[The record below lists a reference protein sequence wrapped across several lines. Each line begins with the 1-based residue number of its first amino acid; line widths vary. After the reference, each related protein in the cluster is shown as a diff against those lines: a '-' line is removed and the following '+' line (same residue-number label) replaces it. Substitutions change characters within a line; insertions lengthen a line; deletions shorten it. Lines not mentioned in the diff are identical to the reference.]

1 MLELALK
8 VDQRESA
15 KDVLSGPIE
24 KHISRRLKSRY
35 PTNQGKN
42 RREGGKEKVKL

>member
-1 MLELALK
+1 MALK

-15 KDVLSGPIE
+15 RDVLSGTIE
-24 KHISRRLKSRY
+24 KHVSRRLKSRF
-35 PTNQGKN
+35 PTNQGKT

>member
-1 MLELALK
+1 MALK
-8 VDQRESA
+8 VDQRESV
-15 KDVLSGPIE
+15 KDVLSDTIE

-35 PTNQGKN
+35 PTNQGKT